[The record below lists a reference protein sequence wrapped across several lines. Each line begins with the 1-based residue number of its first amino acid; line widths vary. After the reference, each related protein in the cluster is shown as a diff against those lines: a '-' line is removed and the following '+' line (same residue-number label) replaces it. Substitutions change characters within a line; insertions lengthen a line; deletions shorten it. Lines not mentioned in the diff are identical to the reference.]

1 MVANPFLTI
10 AIPTMKRWIFLKD
23 TLPIYLA
30 RPEVREIIVC
40 DETGEDVKAITA
52 SSFGKNPKLRLITNE
67 KRLGIYQNKRKCLK
81 LASVS
86 AFEEAEAE
94 AKAEGWVALLDS
106 DNIFNDDWFETIA
119 ELDYSDPLKLY
130 ATADFKEL
138 NIQTGQLRYPA
149 ERFSGRTVTKS
160 SWNSLLMEPS
170 ANFIIND
177 GNWILHS
184 TVIKHLPEDIQSS
197 DLQASDAIFMLRRLI
212 LNGYSITYVR
222 DLEYIHIVHPGSSW
236 LQSEKEST
244 KIMNGTNWFV

>member
-1 MVANPFLTI
+1 MVAKPFLTI
-10 AIPTMKRWIFLKD
+10 AIPTMNRWIFLKD

-30 RPEVREIIVC
+30 RPEVREVIVC

-67 KRLGIYQNKRKCLK
+67 KRLGIYQNKRKAIS
-81 LASVS
+81 LAG
-86 AFEEAEAE
+86 AGADT
-94 AKAEGWVALLDS
+94 WVALLDS
-106 DNIFNDDWFETIA
+106 DNIFNDDWFEMIA
-119 ELDYSDPLKLY
+119 ELDYTNPLKLY

-138 NIQTGQLRYPA
+138 NIQTGQVRYPA

-160 SWNSLLMEPS
+160 SWNSLIMEPS

-184 TVIKHLPEDIQSS
+184 TAIKHLPEDVKSS

-222 DLEYIHIVHPGSSW
+222 DLEYIHTVHPGSSW
-236 LQSEKEST
+236 LQTEEESM
-244 KIMNGTNWFV
+244 KIMNRTNWFV